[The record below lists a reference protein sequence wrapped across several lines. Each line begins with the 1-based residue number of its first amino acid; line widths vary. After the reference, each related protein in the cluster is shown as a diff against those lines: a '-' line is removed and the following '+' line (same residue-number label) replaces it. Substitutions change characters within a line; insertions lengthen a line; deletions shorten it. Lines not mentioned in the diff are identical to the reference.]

1 MEVPA
6 EGERRWA
13 RCINSEWDCFEG
25 DSMNL
30 YGKPKVYQSS
40 HLVYLYPNIV
50 LQLAI
55 NKESGK
61 EVER

>member
-1 MEVPA
+1 
-6 EGERRWA
+6 
-13 RCINSEWDCFEG
+13 
-25 DSMNL
+25 MNL

-61 EVER
+61 EVERWQGCTNSECLGDQTVYSGA